1 MDNNNNNFNPIDNND
16 TQSSDNGKGQG
27 HTGWAIV
34 VMIIILA
41 FLGLTAW
48 GVTRLIGII
57 F

>member
-1 MDNNNNNFNPIDNND
+1 MDNNNNNFNPIDNNNN
-16 TQSSDNGKGQG
+16 QPADNSKGQG